1 MDSSGLVVIQNL
13 ALIDEK
19 NGNKWLIK
27 VDNGKLIIEPV
38 EIEDKRDHKIKSI
51 LDDNI
56 CYNVYDITPGTG
68 NVILILECSY
78 YRSKI
83 NPYTFEKMIEVCCD
97 MFFNWYNKNL
107 DVIKDF
113 DDQYDKESMY
123 RLEDV
128 CLGDITKVVD
138 RELNI
143 EDILKLIE

>member
-1 MDSSGLVVIQNL
+1 MIISEKLDEIYKLGFCVNL
-13 ALIDEK
+13 NWNE
-19 NGNKWLIK
+19 
-27 VDNGKLIIEPV
+27 EF
-38 EIEDKRDHKIKSI
+38 
-51 LDDNI
+51 NI
-56 CYNVYDITPGTG
+56 CYNANDIIPGTG
-68 NVILILECSY
+68 YVVLILECSY
-78 YRSKI
+78 YKSKI

>member
-1 MDSSGLVVIQNL
+1 MIISEKLDEIYKLGFWVNL
-13 ALIDEK
+13 NWNE
-19 NGNKWLIK
+19 
-27 VDNGKLIIEPV
+27 EF
-38 EIEDKRDHKIKSI
+38 
-51 LDDNI
+51 NI
-56 CYNVYDITPGTG
+56 CYNANDITPGTG